1 MMRSQGVRRGLIG
14 FCVGVFL
21 VLGLGIWQPLHSQE
35 TISVEELELTPVDYP
50 LNPETDR
57 PGNVPDGLTISPL
70 PSEDQRAV
78 IGRDDRVLTT
88 SRAYPWSAVGRVEQY
103 NGRGQLEGWCTGTL
117 IARSVVL
124 TNAHCVVDTRTN
136 QLTRH
141 EIVFRPNVIAGRS
154 SDRAKAVSVEYG
166 TNFRDRRIQDDW
178 AVISLDEP
186 LGDYYGEL
194 GWIVPALERPEVI
207 ELLSNKIHLLGYSS
221 DFPSNAISHPPG
233 ATPGLHQNCSIVG
246 LSSDNRLVHDCDTN
260 SGASGAALL
269 ARLENGNYIIL
280 GIHAGSAQQANGS
293 VINYGM
299 QVDRWKSAAQEM
311 IENSLRPAAL

>member
-1 MMRSQGVRRGLIG
+1 MMRSHAVRRGLIG
-14 FCVGVFL
+14 FCIGAFL

-35 TISVEELELTPVDYP
+35 TIPVEELELTPVDYP
-50 LNPETDR
+50 LNPETDS

-78 IGRDDRVLTT
+78 IGQDDRVLTT

-103 NGRGQLEGWCTGTL
+103 DRRGQLEGWCTGTL
-117 IARSVVL
+117 IARSIVL
-124 TNAHCVVDTRTN
+124 TNAHCVVDQRTN
-136 QLTRH
+136 QLTGN
-141 EIVFRPNVIAGRS
+141 EIVFRPNVIAGRA

-166 TNFRDRRIQDDW
+166 TNFADQQIQDDW

-194 GWIVPALERPEVI
+194 GWIVPALERPDVI
-207 ELLSNKIHLLGYSS
+207 ELLRDKIHLLGYSS
-221 DFPSNAISHPPG
+221 DFPRNAVGHRPG
-233 ATPGLHQNCSIVG
+233 ESPGLHRNCSIVG
-246 LSSDNRLVHDCDTN
+246 LSSDNRLLHDCDTN
-260 SGASGAALL
+260 PGASGAALL

-280 GIHAGSAQQANGS
+280 GIHAGSAQRTDGT

-299 QVDRWKSAAQEM
+299 QVDRWKSAAREM
-311 IENSLRPAAL
+311 ISNSVRPASL